1 MVYPFTSKLL
11 VIDMQK
17 KRQKLTSG
25 GAQKFAKIKD
35 TNYLY
40 QRLINRHIAYYAKEN
55 IQTTCTPATY
65 IRGGCRN
72 RQGRAELNWRSGLQ
86 IKSDKIRC
94 EKMWNSENVKK

>member
-1 MVYPFTSKLL
+1 MNMVYPFTSKLL

-40 QRLINRHIAYYAKEN
+40 QKLTNRHIAYYAKEKR
-55 IQTTCTPATY
+55 QTTYTGYLHQGWLSEPTRKSRVELE
-65 IRGGCRN
+65 IRAAN
-72 RQGRAELNWRSGLQ
+72 
-86 IKSDKIRC
+86 
-94 EKMWNSENVKK
+94 KK

>member
-1 MVYPFTSKLL
+1 MNMVYPFTSKLL

-40 QRLINRHIAYYAKEN
+40 QRLIKEN
-55 IQTTCTPATY
+55 IQTTYTGYLHQGWLSELTRKSRVELE
-65 IRGGCRN
+65 IRAAN
-72 RQGRAELNWRSGLQ
+72 
-86 IKSDKIRC
+86 
-94 EKMWNSENVKK
+94 KK

>member
-25 GAQKFAKIKD
+25 GGAKMFAKIKD

-40 QRLINRHIAYYAKEN
+40 QRLINIHIAYYAKEN
-55 IQTTCTPATY
+55 RQTTYT
-65 IRGGCRN
+65 GN
-72 RQGRAELNWRSGLQ
+72 LHQGWLSEPTRKSRVELEIQAAN
-86 IKSDKIRC
+86 
-94 EKMWNSENVKK
+94 KKVTK

>member
-1 MVYPFTSKLL
+1 MQQL

-25 GAQKFAKIKD
+25 RVQKFAKIKD

-55 IQTTCTPATY
+55 LQTTYTGYLHRGWPSEPTRKSRVELE
-65 IRGGCRN
+65 IRAAN
-72 RQGRAELNWRSGLQ
+72 
-86 IKSDKIRC
+86 
-94 EKMWNSENVKK
+94 KK

>member
-40 QRLINRHIAYYAKEN
+40 QRLINRHIAYYAKEKK
-55 IQTTCTPATY
+55 
-65 IRGGCRN
+65 RN
-72 RQGRAELNWRSGLQ
+72 YLHRLLTSGVAVGT
-86 IKSDKIRC
+86 DK
-94 EKMWNSENVKK
+94 EEQS